1 MGDTLQLIKESFE
14 EWYNENV
21 DHNSKATIVVN
32 YSDERT
38 LVIKAYHKVN
48 IRMCVVKIMNGMS
61 YTYPLFDISENYNHG
76 VTTEEEAKESI
87 TKKFLLK
94 VFTYCRNIK

>member
-1 MGDTLQLIKESFE
+1 MSDTLQLIKESFE

-21 DHNSKATIVVN
+21 NTDSKAAIVIN
-32 YSDERT
+32 YSDERM

-76 VTTEEEAKESI
+76 VTTEEEAKELVI
-87 TKKFLLK
+87 KKFLLEIFK
-94 VFTYCRNIK
+94 YCKNTK